1 MLPRAAVGANGCV
14 DALTGRMSSVLA
26 EAAAP
31 EFCMSKDFNVV
42 RLCAEGDGAL
52 LIGAAFDELFQTLPA
67 GSGDF
72 GFGLRLPVLV
82 AFDFS

>member
-31 EFCMSKDFNVV
+31 EFCMREDFNVV
-42 RLCAEGDGAL
+42 RLCAKGDGTL
-52 LIGAAFDELFQTLPA
+52 LIGAAFDKLFQTLPA
-67 GSGDF
+67 GCGDF
-72 GFGLRLPVLV
+72 DHPGSAWV
-82 AFDFS
+82 